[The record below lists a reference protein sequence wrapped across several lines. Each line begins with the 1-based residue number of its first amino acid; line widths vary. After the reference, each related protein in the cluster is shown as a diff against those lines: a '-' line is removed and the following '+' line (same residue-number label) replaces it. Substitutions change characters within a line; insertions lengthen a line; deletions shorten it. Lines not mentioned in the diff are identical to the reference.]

1 MSTHNLTTLQEAMRN
16 FRNNGYD
23 KDFRLQK
30 DGRLMINGTNKTFA
44 PEDIRIH
51 DELRFEGD
59 SNPDDMS
66 ILYVLETT
74 SGEKGLVVNGYGMS
88 ADRDLDDFL
97 LQAGD

>member
-1 MSTHNLTTLQEAMRN
+1 MSTHNLTTLQEAMQG
-16 FRNNGYD
+16 FRDKGYD

-30 DGRLMINGTNKTFA
+30 DGRLMINGTNKTFG

-66 ILYVLETT
+66 ILYALETS
-74 SGEKGLVVNGYGMS
+74 SGEKGLVVNGYGVS

-97 LQAGD
+97 VQASG